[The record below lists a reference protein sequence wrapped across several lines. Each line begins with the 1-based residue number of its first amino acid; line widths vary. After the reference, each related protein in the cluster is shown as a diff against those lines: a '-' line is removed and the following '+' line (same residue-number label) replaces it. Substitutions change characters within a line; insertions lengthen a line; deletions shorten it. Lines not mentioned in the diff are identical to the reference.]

1 MLMEEKLNIKQ
12 EAHLLEELTVKELVS
27 RYKKELSIAKQMV
40 KGIDLYGL
48 VLQEPLR
55 LHESPE
61 KWAVII
67 LTHFDDFE
75 ALERYYL

>member
-1 MLMEEKLNIKQ
+1 
-12 EAHLLEELTVKELVS
+12 
-27 RYKKELSIAKQMV
+27 MV